1 MVSTRLEH
9 RILDRFGTADRGVAE
24 LRKLV
29 DHRQTV
35 PRELTHRR
43 SVSEVFVC
51 DRTRIA
57 PELFVIAVQLP
68 RAHSLWADGH
78 YEYHDT
84 LLAAEA
90 VRQAAIMSGHDF
102 FEIAPET
109 IMVARSFD
117 MAVLNPDAFHDDRR
131 NPLEGV
137 LLFALTPLNGAEG
150 PSGLTFETVL
160 LIGDAPA
167 MTMSGSL
174 MFAAESDFAL
184 VRAMSRAQLGNRAEH
199 AVTVGEVPAPELVGR
214 DSARHVAIRAVAEP
228 AGIDRI
234 SVLVDLDNAAFFDHP
249 LDHVPGQLITEAV
262 RQAATWN
269 LSRTRG
275 ADRAGGVPMVTRGRA
290 AFDGFAELDVPAEL
304 ELIVKALDAA
314 DTYQV
319 DATVVQSSKQI
330 GTVAMEVEFRSDAG
344 RIANGERS

>member
-1 MVSTRLEH
+1 MVSAKLEH
-9 RILDRFGTADRGVAE
+9 RILDRFGTADRGVGE

-51 DRTRIA
+51 DRARVA

-68 RAHSLWADGH
+68 RAHSLWSDGH

-84 LLAAEA
+84 LMAAEA

-109 IMVARSFD
+109 VMVARSFD
-117 MAVLNPDAFHDDRR
+117 MAALSPDAFRDDRR
-131 NPLEGV
+131 NPLEGI
-137 LLFALTPLNGAEG
+137 LLFALTPLNAAEG
-150 PSGLTFETVL
+150 PNGLTFETVL
-160 LIGDAPA
+160 LIGDTPA

-184 VRAMSRAQLGNRAEH
+184 VRAMSRAQLGQR
-199 AVTVGEVPAPELVGR
+199 AVTVPVGEVPAPELVGR
-214 DSARHVAIRAVAEP
+214 DSPRHVAIRAVAEL
-228 AGIDRI
+228 AGIARI
-234 SVLVDLDNAAFFDHP
+234 SVLVDLNDAAFFDHP

-262 RQAATWN
+262 RQAATWSV
-269 LSRTRG
+269 SRATG
-275 ADRAGGVPMVTRGRA
+275 VNRAGGVPMVTRGRA
-290 AFDGFAELDVPAEL
+290 AFDGFAELDVPTEL
-304 ELIVKALDAA
+304 ELTVKALDAA

-319 DATVVQSSKQI
+319 DATVVQLSKQI
-330 GTVAMEVEFRSDAG
+330 GAVAMEVEFRSDAG